1 MKSNYEFVK
10 REIAGEAFLVPVG
23 EAASVFEGIFTLNEL
38 GSFIFDHLEECSS
51 PEEMAQIIVGVYD
64 VDYDTALEDVNAFF
78 SAMRESGIVIG

>member
-38 GSFIFDHLEECSS
+38 GAFIFDHLEECAS
-51 PEEMAQIIVGVYD
+51 PEDMARAVVSVYD
-64 VDYDTALEDVNAFF
+64 TDLDTALQDVNEFF
-78 SAMRESGIVIG
+78 AAMKESGITVE